1 MKSIFLLASLGS
13 GGAERVVSLL
23 ANRMCED
30 GHDIQ
35 IVCLKY
41 NDVYYTLHD
50 RIKVVAATEHAS
62 NRIMELFWLRKYIQK
77 EKPDVVIP
85 FTEGVY
91 CFTILALLGTGIPI
105 IASERLDPA
114 AMSLPRKFLKRLL
127 LPYADWLVVQTESI
141 KAYFPKS
148 IQKKTSVIYNPVNDE
163 AIENHR
169 MDSRVQSSKRKR
181 ADSYDHSGHDFCH
194 NSSKQTSLT
203 DLVAPKI
210 QSSKQNRIISVARL
224 YPQKN
229 QKMMVEAFAKI
240 ADEFPDWQLVIFG
253 EGPLRSS
260 LELLVKSLQL
270 NERVLLPGRTEHVIE
285 ELRKSKIF
293 CLSSDYEGMS
303 NSMIEAICVGLPIIT
318 TKVSGTEELITNGE
332 NGYVV
337 DKGDSE
343 GLCSKMRE
351 LIKDKEKR
359 TLFGEKSIPLAYKF
373 RLDVIVG
380 EWENLMARCKEYKSS

>member
-1 MKSIFLLASLGS
+1 MKIIYLLASLGS

-50 RIKVVAATEHAS
+50 KIKVVAATEHAS

-91 CFTILALLGTGIPI
+91 CFTILALLGTRIPI

-141 KAYFPKS
+141 KAYFPKR
-148 IQKKTSVIYNPVNDE
+148 IQKKTSVIYNPVNEE

-169 MDSRVQSSKRKR
+169 MDSRVQSLN
-181 ADSYDHSGHDFCH
+181 AA
-194 NSSKQTSLT
+194 SS
-203 DLVAPKI
+203 V

-229 QKMMVEAFAKI
+229 QKMMIEAFARI

-270 NERVLLPGRTEHVIE
+270 EGRVLLPGRTEHVIE

-303 NSMIEAICVGLPIIT
+303 NSMIEAICVGLPIVS
-318 TKVSGTEELITNGE
+318 TKVSGTKELVEEKGTGLLVELNDVDSMAIALKKLIGDDSLRKEMCVNGKNAAKLFKLE
-332 NGYVV
+332 TIIANWYQ
-337 DKGDSE
+337 
-343 GLCSKMRE
+343 
-351 LIKDKEKR
+351 LIGQLNNHE
-359 TLFGEKSIPLAYKF
+359 S
-373 RLDVIVG
+373 
-380 EWENLMARCKEYKSS
+380 

>member
-1 MKSIFLLASLGS
+1 MRTIFLLASLGS

-41 NDVYYTLHD
+41 NDVYYTLHEKI
-50 RIKVVAATEHAS
+50 RVVAATDHAS
-62 NRIMELFWLRKYIQK
+62 NRMLELFWLRKYIK
-77 EKPDVVIP
+77 TEKPDVVIP

-91 CFTILALLGTGIPI
+91 CFTILSLLGTGIPI

-114 AMSLPRKFLKRLL
+114 VMSLPRKILKRLL

-141 KAYFPKS
+141 KAYFSKS

-163 AIENHR
+163 VFENPR
-169 MDSRVQSSKRKR
+169 MDSRVQSSKCKGT
-181 ADSYDHSGHDFCH
+181 ASYDYSSHDFCH

-203 DLVAPKI
+203 DLVVPKI
-210 QSSKQNRIISVARL
+210 QSSKLNRIISVARL

-229 QKMMVEAFAKI
+229 QKMMIEAFARI

-260 LELLVKSLQL
+260 LELLVKSIQL
-270 NERVLLPGRTEHVIE
+270 EGRVLLPGRTEHVIE

-303 NSMIEAICVGLPIIT
+303 NSMIEAICVGLPIVS
-318 TKVSGTEELITNGE
+318 TKVSGTKELVEEKGTGLLVDLNDVDSMAIALKKLIGDDTLREEMSNNGK
-332 NGYVV
+332 NAA
-337 DKGDSE
+337 
-343 GLCSKMRE
+343 E
-351 LIKDKEKR
+351 L
-359 TLFGEKSIPLAYKF
+359 F
-373 RLDVIVG
+373 
-380 EWENLMARCKEYKSS
+380 NNNC

>member
-1 MKSIFLLASLGS
+1 MRTIFLLASLGS

-41 NDVYYTLHD
+41 NDVYYTLHEK
-50 RIKVVAATEHAS
+50 IKVVAATDHAS
-62 NRIMELFWLRKYIQK
+62 NRMLELFWLRKYIK
-77 EKPDVVIP
+77 TEKPDVVIP

-91 CFTILALLGTGIPI
+91 CFTILSLLGTGIPI

-114 AMSLPRKFLKRLL
+114 VMSLPRKILKRLL

-141 KAYFPKS
+141 KAYFSKS

-163 AIENHR
+163 VFENPR

-229 QKMMVEAFAKI
+229 QKMMIEAFAKI

-253 EGPLRSS
+253 EGPLRAELESLVSS
-260 LELLVKSLQL
+260 FKLEGK
-270 NERVLLPGRTEHVIE
+270 VLLPGRTEHVVE

-303 NSMIEAICVGLPIIT
+303 NSMIEAICVGLPIVS
-318 TKVSGTEELITNGE
+318 TKVSGTKELVEEKGTGLLVELNDVDSMAIALKKLIGDDSLRKEMCVNGKNAAKLFKLE
-332 NGYVV
+332 TIIANWYQ
-337 DKGDSE
+337 
-343 GLCSKMRE
+343 
-351 LIKDKEKR
+351 LIGQLNNHE
-359 TLFGEKSIPLAYKF
+359 S
-373 RLDVIVG
+373 
-380 EWENLMARCKEYKSS
+380 

>member
-1 MKSIFLLASLGS
+1 MKIIYLLASLGS

-50 RIKVVAATEHAS
+50 RIKVVAATVHAS

-91 CFTILALLGTGIPI
+91 CFTILALLGTRIPI

-141 KAYFPKS
+141 KAYFPKR

-163 AIENHR
+163 AFENPR
-169 MDSRVQSSKRKR
+169 MDSRVQSSN
-181 ADSYDHSGHDFCH
+181 AA
-194 NSSKQTSLT
+194 SS
-203 DLVAPKI
+203 V

-229 QKMMVEAFAKI
+229 QKMMIEAFAKI

-270 NERVLLPGRTEHVIE
+270 EGRVLLPGRTEHVIE
-285 ELRKSKIF
+285 ELRKSKFF

-303 NSMIEAICVGLPIIT
+303 NSMIEAICVGLPVVS
-318 TKVSGTEELITNGE
+318 TKVSGTEELVTNG
-332 NGYVV
+332 V
-337 DKGDSE
+337 DGFLVGVRKVDELTTVFRRLLLDES
-343 GLCSKMRE
+343 LRIKMG
-351 LIKDKEKR
+351 INCMK
-359 TLFGEKSIPLAYKF
+359 
-373 RLDVIVG
+373 
-380 EWENLMARCKEYKSS
+380 KSSLFSLDSIVEQWKSLINEVISR

>member
-1 MKSIFLLASLGS
+1 MVISFVLASLGS

-23 ANRMCED
+23 ANKMSEH
-30 GHDIQ
+30 GHQ
-35 IVCLKY
+35 IEIICLKF
-41 NDVYYTLHD
+41 NDVYYQLD
-50 RIKVVAATEHAS
+50 SRVKVTFAMQHTK
-62 NRIMELFWLRKYIQK
+62 NRFSEIFWLRNYIKKQ
-77 EKPDVVIP
+77 EPDVVIP

-91 CFTILALLGTGIPI
+91 CFTILALLGTRIPI

-114 AMSLPRKFLKRLL
+114 AMSLPRKILKRLL

-141 KAYFPKS
+141 KAYFPKR

-163 AIENHR
+163 VFENPR

-210 QSSKQNRIISVARL
+210 QSSKQNRIISIARL

-229 QKMMVEAFAKI
+229 QKMMIEAFARI

-253 EGPLRSS
+253 EGPLRAELESLVSS
-260 LELLVKSLQL
+260 VKLEG
-270 NERVLLPGRTEHVIE
+270 RVLLPGRTEHVIE

-303 NSMIEAICVGLPIIT
+303 NSMIEAICVGLPVIS
-318 TKVSGTEELITNGE
+318 TKVSGTEELIHDGYNGVLVNIGDVDE
-332 NGYVV
+332 MSHAFRQLIDDVDLRERISNKCYSIASLFAIDVV
-337 DKGDSE
+337 FNQW
-343 GLCSKMRE
+343 RE
-351 LIKDKEKR
+351 LIEKV
-359 TLFGEKSIPLAYKF
+359 K
-373 RLDVIVG
+373 
-380 EWENLMARCKEYKSS
+380 